1 MLEEK
6 PDARQSDADRAGRE
20 LSVVLQIEEILTKLF
35 FADIRWGF
43 AIVLGQP
50 LTTPTYVSWVVSA
63 KPRSCISSIIRCLS
77 WVMIYLLYR

>member
-50 LTTPTYVSWVVSA
+50 PHDA
-63 KPRSCISSIIRCLS
+63 HIR
-77 WVMIYLLYR
+77 LLGRLG